1 MWDKVLKAAAAV
13 AGAVAGFFGEWN
25 VVLTVLLV
33 AMVIDYV
40 AGLIVAMAGRSPKT
54 ESGKLSSKAGFMG
67 LAKKAMMILVVLT
80 ATLLD
85 RAVGNATSVFQT
97 ATALFYIANEGLSI
111 LENAVLL
118 DLPVPNVIRK
128 ALDTLKEKGEE
139 DALAV
144 EKPPETEEHENG

>member
-1 MWDKVLKAAAAV
+1 MWDKIVKACAAV

-25 VVLTVLLV
+25 MVLTVLLV
-33 AMVIDYV
+33 AMGIDYV

-85 RAVGNATSVFQT
+85 KATGNSTSVFQT
-97 ATALFYIANEGLSI
+97 AVALFYIANEGLSI

-118 DLPVPNVIRK
+118 DLPVPNVIKR
-128 ALDTLKEKGEE
+128 ALDMLKEQGEE
-139 DALAV
+139 
-144 EKPPETEEHENG
+144 EPPEV

>member
-1 MWDKVLKAAAAV
+1 MWDKVLKTLAAA

-54 ESGKLSSKAGFMG
+54 ESGKLSSKAGFLG
-67 LAKKAMMILVVLT
+67 LAKQDMIILVVLT

-85 RAVGNATSVFQT
+85 KAVGNATSVFQS
-97 ATALFYIANEGLSI
+97 AVALFYIANEGLSI

-118 DLPVPNVIRK
+118 DLPVPGMVKK
-128 ALDTLKEKGEE
+128 ALDMLKEKGEE

-144 EKPPETEEHENG
+144 KKPPEE

>member
-1 MWDKVLKAAAAV
+1 MWDKTLKTIAAM

-25 VVLTVLLV
+25 VVLTVLIV
-33 AMVIDYV
+33 AMGIDYV

-67 LAKKAMMILVVLT
+67 LAKKAMIMLVVLT

-85 RAVGNATSVFQT
+85 KAVGNATSVFQT
-97 ATALFYIANEGLSI
+97 AAALFYIANEGLSI

-118 DLPVPNVIRK
+118 ELPVPNVIKK
-128 ALDTLKEKGEE
+128 ALDTLKEKDEAPDQDE
-139 DALAV
+139 Q
-144 EKPPETEEHENG
+144 